1 MRNFSAILPDY
12 VSIVQEQQNNDRQI
26 RLIDPIR
33 SSNQSI

>member
-1 MRNFSAILPDY
+1 MLNFGAILPHY
-12 VSIVQEQQNNDRQI
+12 ASIVQEQQNNDRQI